1 MNPTFSSCI
10 DTIRICQCFTSIKE
24 LYIDQIL
31 GINSNNKMDQIR
43 QCMPKSYCEAKI
55 KYQSINRLCTAIPYP
70 KLTPVT
76 LANSRLI
83 R

>member
-43 QCMPKSYCEAKI
+43 QCMQAKI
-55 KYQSINRLCTAIPYP
+55 KYRSINRLCTAIPYP